1 MRSSAGSFVASRHP
15 LSFHRVLRL
24 PCQEKKNYGQWSA
37 TMSEQVSRP
46 ASRKGA
52 DSLGT
57 ALIGILAAL
66 GVASLVVWAASPYS
80 VSWNGWPVFTV
91 CAVLAFSV
99 QWIVFIHA
107 FAKQTEHFYDL
118 TGSATYLV
126 MVWFAVWASGATDA
140 HALLLAGL
148 ITVWALRLGPF
159 LFRRVRQAGEDRRFR
174 TIKTSL
180 PTFLM
185 TWTLQGLWVFLTAS
199 CALAAITGSGSAD
212 FGFLVV
218 LGLALWLAGFT
229 IEVIADGQKS
239 RFRADP
245 ANTNRFIRDGL
256 WAWSRH
262 PNYFGEILLWTG
274 IAVIALPEL
283 AGGQYITLISPV
295 FVALLLIKVSG
306 VRMLEA
312 RADKQWGNDPDYQAY
327 KANTPSLML
336 RPPRR
341 GVR

>member
-1 MRSSAGSFVASRHP
+1 
-15 LSFHRVLRL
+15 
-24 PCQEKKNYGQWSA
+24 
-37 TMSEQVSRP
+37 MSESVNRP
-46 ASRKGA
+46 VTRKGA
-52 DSLGT
+52 DSLQT
-57 ALIGILAAL
+57 AVIGIAAAL
-66 GVASLVVWAASPYS
+66 GAASLVVWATSPYS
-80 VSWNGWPVFTV
+80 ATWHGWPVFTL
-91 CAVLAFSV
+91 CAALAFGV
-99 QWIVFIHA
+99 QWLVFIHA

-126 MVWFAVWASGATDA
+126 MVWFAIQASGATDA

-199 CALAAITGSGSAD
+199 CALAAITGSGTAD
-212 FGFLVV
+212 FGLIVV
-218 LGLALWLAGFT
+218 LGVALWLAGFA
-229 IEVIADGQKS
+229 IEVIADAQKS

-245 ANTNRFIRDGL
+245 ANANRFIREGL

-262 PNYFGEILLWTG
+262 PNYFGEIMLWTG

-283 AGGQYITLISPV
+283 AGGQYITLVSPV

-312 RADKQWGNDPDYQAY
+312 RADKQWGNDPDYQSY
-327 KANTPSLML
+327 KASTPSVML
-336 RPPRR
+336 RPPR
-341 GVR
+341 GVQ